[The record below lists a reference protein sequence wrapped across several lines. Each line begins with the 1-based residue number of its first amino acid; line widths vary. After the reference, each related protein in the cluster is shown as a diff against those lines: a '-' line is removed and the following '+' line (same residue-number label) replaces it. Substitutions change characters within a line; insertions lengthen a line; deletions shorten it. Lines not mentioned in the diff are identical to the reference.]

1 MMLASAS
8 RGALRQGVVSPAGR
22 TWEFDSGLAVFVGWF
37 GFFLRFFL
45 VGSAASRGLS
55 VCESGLLGWDS
66 GDCVGYPQ
74 DYGGLAG

>member
-1 MMLASAS
+1 MLGAVRCGDSFASDFW
-8 RGALRQGVVSPAGR
+8 R